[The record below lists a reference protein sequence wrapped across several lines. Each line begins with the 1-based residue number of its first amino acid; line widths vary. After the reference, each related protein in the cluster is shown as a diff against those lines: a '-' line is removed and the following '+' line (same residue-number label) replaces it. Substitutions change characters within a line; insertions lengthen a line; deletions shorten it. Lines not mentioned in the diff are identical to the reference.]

1 MPAKPLILLLLVA
14 TVLSGC
20 QSSVPDAPPAKLVAA
35 GMPAD
40 QWFQEEVVASPVPV
54 VVEFGATWC
63 PPCKKLKPLLED
75 LNSKS
80 EGKFKVVTID
90 VDERPHLASHFQVS
104 PIPLLLLIDGGVV
117 KRYQVGLVSR
127 TELKKFAVVPT
138 DE

>member
-1 MPAKPLILLLLVA
+1 MSAKTSILLLLVA
-14 TVLSGC
+14 TLLAGC
-20 QSSVPDAPPAKLVAA
+20 QNAAPDAPPAHVVAA

-40 QWFQEEVVASPVPV
+40 QWFQEEVVASQVPV

-75 LNSKS
+75 LNAKS

-90 VDERPHLASHFQVS
+90 VDERPHLASHFGVS
-104 PIPLLLLIDGGVV
+104 PIPLLLLIDGGII

-127 TELKKFAVVPT
+127 TELQEFALAPT
-138 DE
+138 E

>member
-1 MPAKPLILLLLVA
+1 MPAKTSILLLLVA
-14 TVLSGC
+14 IVLAGC
-20 QSSVPDAPPAKLVAA
+20 QNVASDAPPAHVVAA

-40 QWFQEEVVASPVPV
+40 QWFQEEVVASQVPV

-75 LNSKS
+75 LNAKS

-90 VDERPHLASHFQVS
+90 VDERPHLASHFEVS

-127 TELKKFAVVPT
+127 TELKKFAMVPT
-138 DE
+138 E